1 MLKIDDKYKQIQL
14 AGYAESLRFSIES
27 FRELARIEV
36 KPLIINALNIT
47 DYDIIEKKDDE
58 KQDQNDSSSSD
69 NRKKADDG
77 KKKKRK
83 GSKLSK
89 EKEL

>member
-1 MLKIDDKYKQIQL
+1 MKLDDKYKQIQL

-36 KPLIINALNIT
+36 KPLIINALNISS
-47 DYDIIEKKDDE
+47 YDIIDKKDDE
-58 KQDQNDSSSSD
+58 EQVQNDSSSSD
-69 NRKKADDG
+69 TRKKVDDG

-83 GSKLSK
+83 GSKLPK